1 MMNSPRLFA
10 TLFLLGLLAALSPA
24 HASERVALEIPGG
37 TVRGEVVKLT
47 EKEVVLKVQGQ
58 DRVIPRVFLDKDSLF
73 KVRKA
78 LLDPKDA
85 KGHFDL
91 GTYAKQNGYDQDA
104 EKLLLKAAQL
114 DPTLKDKALGAL
126 DEKAAPAQIEIQPAA
141 KVEATPAPGGGN
153 GAANLAVVPAG
164 GSGIDTFVNARI
176 RSSGY
181 SPAAKCTDEE
191 FVRRAYLDVVG
202 VIPTALAVKAFL
214 ADRSSDK
221 RAKLIDQLL
230 TDERY
235 GQHWATIWGDLLREH
250 SNGDQ
255 AEGTYPGSYRAWLKN
270 ALNDNMPYDKFVGAL
285 ITSEGRADQTGAV
298 NFYLRDVGDRVETTN
313 TVASAFMGTRMSCAQ
328 CHDHPFDTWE
338 QKDFTGLQAFF
349 SRTRVSM
356 DMQATL
362 ERMQKEENVPAEY
375 KTHIGNFLK
384 AAGAPAPKGG
394 KGRRGGGGGGGE
406 YRNIKALEAEVA
418 KALGQEKGEA
428 FRNLLYRY
436 RVNTVSENSGGGGGA
451 AFPWDSSKASDGK
464 GGLREDLVKFLVA
477 SPRFAEVQA
486 NRVWSKLMGRGL
498 VEPVDDFRAKNP
510 ATHPELLQYL
520 AQVLADAK
528 FDTKTLIK
536 TIMLS
541 DAYQRS
547 SVAAGKS
554 AEDTDCYSYR
564 RLRRMT
570 AEQLYDSIMVATGL
584 KPGVALPGAQ
594 AMANNPMM
602 QMQMKGGGDDERGW
616 AFEQRTPAQAGNFLH
631 TFNQPDRDQLTTDR
645 DPSVSII
652 QALELF
658 NGRAIN
664 RAVGDENSLGSR
676 MVSSRVNIK
685 DLIGELYLAT
695 LNRYPNGAEY
705 GAAVGYLRG
714 TPTRKN
720 VEDLH
725 WALLNTREFMFIK

>member
-1 MMNSPRLFA
+1 MMTPPRLVTTPF
-10 TLFLLGLLAALSPA
+10 FLALLLVLSSVQA
-24 HASERVALEIPGG
+24 GEKVSLEIPGG

-58 DRVIPRVFLDKDSLF
+58 DRVIPRVFLDKDGLF

-85 KGHFDL
+85 KGHYEL
-91 GTYAKQNGYDQDA
+91 GTYAKQNGYEQEA

-114 DPTLKDKALGAL
+114 DPSLKDKALGTMDANA
-126 DEKAAPAQIEIQPAA
+126 EKAQIEIQPAA
-141 KVEATPAPGGGN
+141 KVESAPAPGGGN
-153 GAANLAVVPAG
+153 GAANLSVVPAG
-164 GSGIDTFVNARI
+164 GSGVDAFVNARI

-250 SNGDQ
+250 SNSDQ
-255 AEGTYPGSYRAWLKN
+255 AEGTYPGSYRAWLKK
-270 ALNDNMPYDKFVGAL
+270 ALNDNLPYDKFVGAL
-285 ITSEGRADQTGAV
+285 VTAEGRADQSGAV

-375 KTHIGNFLK
+375 KTHIAGFLK
-384 AAGAPAPKGG
+384 AAGALKDEKGG
-394 KGRRGGGGGGGE
+394 KGRRGGD
-406 YRNIKALEAEVA
+406 YRQIKALEAEVA

-428 FRNLLYRY
+428 FRNMLYRY
-436 RVNTVSENSGGGGGA
+436 RVNTVTENSGGGGGA
-451 AFPWDSSKASDGK
+451 AFPWDPSKTSSGK

-510 ATHPELLQYL
+510 PTHPELLQYL
-520 AQVLADAK
+520 AQVLVDAK
-528 FDTKTLIK
+528 FDSKALIK

-584 KPGVALPGAQ
+584 KPGVAPPGAK
-594 AMANNPMM
+594 AIGNNPMM
-602 QMQMKGGGDDERGW
+602 QMQMKGGGDDDRGW
-616 AFEQRTPAQAGNFLH
+616 AFDQRTPAQAGNFLH

-664 RAVGDENSLGSR
+664 RAVGDEDSLGNR
-676 MVSSRVNIK
+676 LVKARVNVK

-695 LNRYPNGAEY
+695 LSRYPNGAEY

-714 TPTRKN
+714 TPTRKT

-725 WALLNTREFMFIK
+725 WALLNTREFMFIR